1 MNYIYVSFGCY
12 SLSHSGQ

>member
-12 SLSHSGQ
+12 SLSHRGQ